1 MKKYRSAKC
10 AHWESLSNTSAVL
23 AGCHILGP
31 CHAASD
37 AASRWGVT
45 PLQVGPLF
53 VINPCAGNMG
63 TCRHHHWPLG
73 RGQVGVLNFDID
85 TFAGLQT
92 NVLSIFA
99 SLIYNSLSRNSEW
112 IGICNVKISISSSVP
127 LLHSTSVQWMLCF
140 TAAKNNSN
148 TSCFGEAPRVP
159 RSAKYIQPQK
169 PPCPSLFPMWKY
181 FKVTTAVLMDHP
193 AQSLVQSGLDGRL
206 QQVFRFK
213 LSDNLCIFCSNVWI
227 HPTCQYYYSTH

>member
-1 MKKYRSAKC
+1 MYKDRSAKC

-63 TCRHHHWPLG
+63 TCHHHHWPLG

-85 TFAGLQT
+85 TCL
-92 NVLSIFA
+92 
-99 SLIYNSLSRNSEW
+99 
-112 IGICNVKISISSSVP
+112 
-127 LLHSTSVQWMLCF
+127 
-140 TAAKNNSN
+140 AAKQG
-148 TSCFGEAPRVP
+148 FE
-159 RSAKYIQPQK
+159 Y
-169 PPCPSLFPMWKY
+169 
-181 FKVTTAVLMDHP
+181 
-193 AQSLVQSGLDGRL
+193 
-206 QQVFRFK
+206 
-213 LSDNLCIFCSNVWI
+213 LCIFDLQFTFSQLWMNWHLQCKNMNLLLGAATTPLSSECCASLLPKISPTPAASERPQGYQGLLNI
-227 HPTCQYYYSTH
+227 SSLRNHPVPPYSLCGNILRSQLQY